1 MRANRALTL
10 ASVVPAFVAM
20 QATHMGRPRIS
31 EAMRAGICGIG
42 APRVRAGAGAAL
54 TRLADAEAAR
64 MVRRADQHPIT
75 PRGRWV
81 DLPVDLGCPTARYS
95 APVAWE
101 RRNDKRRE
109 RSGRTING
117 GRVFE
122 LLPQQ

>member
-75 PRGRWV
+75 PRGRWAMGRSPCGPG
-81 DLPVDLGCPTARYS
+81 LPNREILGPCR
-95 APVAWE
+95 VGEEE
-101 RRNDKRRE
+101 R
-109 RSGRTING
+109 
-117 GRVFE
+117 
-122 LLPQQ
+122 